1 METLSHTPVLYQ
13 EALDLLRVRPGEVYV
28 DATLGGAG
36 HTRGILERGG
46 IVIGLDQDPEAVR
59 RALTLGLPGLRVF
72 QSNFRHL
79 KRVLEEAG
87 VERVAGI
94 LADLGV
100 SSFHLEDPRRGFSYQ
115 KEGPL
120 DMRMGEEGPT
130 ASEVVNTLSLEELY
144 RILRDLG
151 EEKQAYRIA
160 KAIVEARRQ
169 KPIRTTL
176 ELAEI
181 VRKAV
186 GFRKAGHPARKTFQ
200 ALRIYVNDELGAL
213 KDFLE
218 QAGEV
223 LAPGGRLVVISFHSL
238 EDRLVKRFL
247 RESGLKILTKK
258 PLVPSP
264 EEVARNPRARSAK
277 LRAGEKEA
285 LCG

>member
-1 METLSHTPVLYQ
+1 MEAITQHVPVLYQ
-13 EALDLLRVRPGEVYV
+13 EALDLLAVQPGQVYV

-46 IVIGLDQDPEAVR
+46 LVLGLDQDPEAVA
-59 RALTLGLPGLRVF
+59 RAQALNLPGLRVF
-72 QSNFRHL
+72 RKNFRHL
-79 KRVLEEAG
+79 KAVLEEAG

-100 SSFHLEDPRRGFSYQ
+100 SSFHLEDPQRGFSYQ
-115 KEGPL
+115 REGPL

-130 ASEVVNTLSLEELY
+130 AQEVVNRLPLEELY

-160 KAIVEARRQ
+160 KAIVAARR
-169 KPIRTTL
+169 KAPIRTTT

-181 VRKAV
+181 VRQAV

-200 ALRIYVNDELGAL
+200 ALRMYVNDELGAL
-213 KDFLE
+213 AEFLE
-218 QAGEV
+218 QAKEA
-223 LAPGGRLVVISFHSL
+223 LAPGGRLVVITFHSL

-247 RESGLKILTKK
+247 KESGLKVLTKK
-258 PLVPSP
+258 PITPTP
-264 EEVARNPRARSAK
+264 EEVAQNPRARSAK
-277 LRAGEKEA
+277 LRAGEKEGA
-285 LCG
+285 

>member
-1 METLSHTPVLYQ
+1 METVTQHIPVLYQ
-13 EALDLLRVRPGEVYV
+13 EALDFLKVEPGKVYV

-46 IVIGLDQDPEAVR
+46 LVLGLDQDPEAVA
-59 RALTLGLPGLRVF
+59 RAQALGLPGLRVY
-72 QSNFRHL
+72 QANFR
-79 KRVLEEAG
+79 RLEEVLRQAG
-87 VERVAGI
+87 VEEVAGI

-120 DMRMGEEGPT
+120 DMRMGEEGPR
-130 ASEVVNTLSLEELY
+130 AAEVVNTLSLEELY

-160 KAIVEARRQ
+160 KAVVEARRK
-169 KPIRTTL
+169 KPIETTT

-181 VRKAV
+181 VRQAV

-200 ALRIYVNDELGAL
+200 ALRMYVNDELGAL
-213 KDFLE
+213 EEFLA
-218 QAGEV
+218 QAAQV
-223 LAPGGRLVVISFHSL
+223 LAPGGRLVVITFHSL
-238 EDRLVKRFL
+238 EDRLVKGFL
-247 RESGLKILTKK
+247 KASGLKVLTKK
-258 PLVPSP
+258 PVLPSP

-277 LRAGEKEA
+277 LRAAEKEA
-285 LCG
+285 L